1 MAKVRNLPQK
11 TSVSCPTYA
20 NFCNKLEWQQENGF
34 QEEFSSVL
42 PEEVPSYVE
51 IGCPDS
57 TSINLVK
64 RVQLE
69 I

>member
-20 NFCNKLEWQQENGF
+20 NFCNKLEWQQEDGF
-34 QEEFSSVL
+34 QEESSVL
-42 PEEVPSYVE
+42 PEEVPSYE